1 MFDIFNET
9 SFLHTIITIGS
20 FIIFGIAIVGVVTR
34 KNLFK
39 IFVSLSIAEASLFLY
54 FIGNH
59 FEVSKKAPITHS
71 EITTFSTSMVD
82 PVPQAMI
89 LTTIVIA
96 IAVLALGL
104 TFVINYYK
112 LTNNID
118 IDKMDELK
126 EVRS

>member
-9 SFLHTIITIGS
+9 SVLHTIITIGS
-20 FIIFGIAIVGVVTR
+20 FTIFGIAMVGVLTK

-39 IFVSLSIAEASLFLY
+39 IFLSLSIAEASLFLY

-59 FEVSKKAPITHS
+59 FEVSKIAPITNS
-71 EITTFSTSMVD
+71 NITTFSTSMVD

-104 TFVINYYK
+104 TFVRNYYK

-126 EVRS
+126 EVKL